1 MNYKHKDLIDILFGA
16 AICILLALSFHL
28 VCLPSKDGIIFGLYS
43 LPKFTLIISFGISS
57 IFFVFMKDKLI
68 SFVLDKF
75 PNLISEPA
83 NPKISDSH
91 NRHLLCIFLL
101 LVGTYLIS
109 FFFIPTIRGDFAIQY
124 FAYSQY
130 QQDISSAIDNQKFV
144 TIQND
149 EIVIAEKKIKS
160 WPPGPFYI
168 LKLTEAILPI
178 SRSECLRLLGFLSTL
193 ISTVF
198 LYKILSFFTNDLNF
212 LRIGVVI
219 LVFYPFF
226 TGLSYINFSNA
237 DIFSVGVITML
248 LYYSINWIKQF
259 QGKGEDINLRNYWH
273 LLLLSFALGSIF
285 WLKKSTFVIAAA
297 VFMFLVG
304 YFLIINWR
312 KNITKSLI
320 AVVVFLSPFLTFKF
334 SEYQHN
340 KKQESEFHLLY
351 LSNAQSIKEQER
363 QYYDE
368 LLGTYHSRST
378 SGLQLLLSILS
389 GPGWFVL
396 GNQTFSSFG
405 DFMTYTGILEI
416 ISLKLHTNH
425 AILLAFALSMPLT
438 IVSITFIVKKHKR
451 LCVDFL
457 FLLFIT
463 AITVLAF
470 GFITYK
476 NEVFNVIINKDFRY
490 RMPVAIILQ
499 TLILLLVCRI
509 KYKILK
515 NFSVHFLITYFFVFP
530 IISSIIYYK
539 NSYELSNKWDN
550 QSSPNGFHISCS
562 VPWINSKTYDLV
574 NSKNSSYESSDI
586 LNIIIT
592 DEAYGKFS
600 YFMASELKGNI
611 ANVNITD
618 FSKLLKHRFNWS
630 CIHILFHNSLRNKI
644 KEIGIDLEFAGAD
657 AIAPSEYMYAFVNSL
672 K

>member
-16 AICILLALSFHL
+16 AICILLALSFHF
-28 VCLPSKDGIIFGLYS
+28 VCLPSEDGIIFGLYS
-43 LPKFTLIISFGISS
+43 LPKFALIISFGISS
-57 IFFVFMKDKLI
+57 LFFIFMKSKLI
-68 SFVLDKF
+68 SFVLEKF
-75 PNLISEPA
+75 PNLLSVPA
-83 NPKISDSH
+83 NPKISDPH

-101 LVGTYLIS
+101 LVGTYLLS
-109 FFFIPTIRGDFAIQY
+109 FSFIPTIRGDFAIQY

-160 WPPGPFYI
+160 WSPGPFYI

-193 ISTVF
+193 ISTIF

-259 QGKGEDINLRNYWH
+259 QGKGEDINSRNYWY
-273 LLLLSFALGSIF
+273 LLLLSFVLGSIF

-297 VFMFLVG
+297 VFIFLVS
-304 YFLIINWR
+304 YFLTENWR
-312 KNITKSLI
+312 KNITKSF
-320 AVVVFLSPFLTFKF
+320 VVVVAFLIPFLTFKF
-334 SEYQHN
+334 SEFQHN
-340 KKQESEFHLLY
+340 KKHNSEFNLLY
-351 LSNAQSIKEQER
+351 LTNAESMKDKER
-363 QYYDE
+363 KFYDE
-368 LLGTYHSRST
+368 WLGTYHSKST

-396 GNQTFSSFG
+396 GNKTFSSFG
-405 DFMTYTGILEI
+405 DLMTYTGILEI
-416 ISLKLHTNH
+416 ISEKLHTNNV
-425 AILLAFALSMPLT
+425 ILLAYAF
-438 IVSITFIVKKHKR
+438 SIPMSFVFVTLIIKRYKR
-451 LCVDFL
+451 LHITAY
-457 FLLFIT
+457 LLFFIT
-463 AITVLAF
+463 VITVLAF
-470 GFITYK
+470 GYITYK
-476 NEVFNVIINKDFRY
+476 NQVFNVIINKEFRY
-490 RMPVAIILQ
+490 RLPIAIILQ
-499 TLILLLVCRI
+499 ILILVNVSKLNHRV
-509 KYKILK
+509 LK
-515 NFSVHFLITYFFVFP
+515 KFSLYFLITYFFVFP
-530 IISSIIYYK
+530 ITSSIIYYK
-539 NSYELSNKWDN
+539 NSYEFSNKWDN
-550 QSSPNGFHISCS
+550 QSSPNGFHISS
-562 VPWINSKTYDLV
+562 SEPWINSKTYDLV
-574 NSKNSSYESSDI
+574 ESKNSSYESSDI

-630 CIHILFHNSLRNKI
+630 CVHILFHNSLRNKI
-644 KEIGIDLEFAGAD
+644 REIGIDLEFAGAN